1 MFKKYNSIEN
11 TYRKEFLEKI
21 KGHGFW
27 EDEYVVQEKVHGSNI
42 SFWTTN
48 GVNYQAAKRSGNI
61 VDGEAFYRFDYLLEK
76 HKMAFTSIWNT
87 LKSTHS
93 DLEQMTIYGEV
104 MGGNYP
110 HPEVDRIKDA
120 SKVQKG
126 IFYGPDNY
134 FYAFDILLNA
144 DKYLNVEEAN
154 KHFEKE
160 ELLYAKTLFKG
171 SIEECMTYTN
181 SFDST
186 IPKELGLPELTP
198 NICEG
203 TIIRPIINSHFN
215 GGSRV
220 ILKNKNDAWAEKIK
234 SDKKIRLQANVPEH
248 IRVLQEA
255 ILDYVTENRLNNVVS
270 KIGKVSMPD
279 FGKVLG
285 LFNKDVIEDFLKDHE
300 VKFTELDKKERKMV
314 TKSFTRTAATMVR
327 NKLRR

>member
-120 SKVQKG
+120 S
-126 IFYGPDNY
+126 
-134 FYAFDILLNA
+134 
-144 DKYLNVEEAN
+144 
-154 KHFEKE
+154 
-160 ELLYAKTLFKG
+160 
-171 SIEECMTYTN
+171 
-181 SFDST
+181 
-186 IPKELGLPELTP
+186 
-198 NICEG
+198 
-203 TIIRPIINSHFN
+203 
-215 GGSRV
+215 
-220 ILKNKNDAWAEKIK
+220 
-234 SDKKIRLQANVPEH
+234 
-248 IRVLQEA
+248 
-255 ILDYVTENRLNNVVS
+255 
-270 KIGKVSMPD
+270 
-279 FGKVLG
+279 
-285 LFNKDVIEDFLKDHE
+285 
-300 VKFTELDKKERKMV
+300 
-314 TKSFTRTAATMVR
+314 
-327 NKLRR
+327 